1 MMRSPGTLSA
11 KVRELLDE
19 EVAIPALPAAA
30 RARAV
35 ARARA
40 AIEADFGAPA
50 TPTERASAAVPA
62 RWAASI
68 ALALAASA
76 AVGAVAYGVAHWT
89 SEKAPVEAHPAM
101 VGASPKTS
109 VPAAIPTPIDEPPPP
124 PRSHGLPLR
133 LSPAGAIH
141 AELLLLRP
149 ARAAVA
155 RGDFAAALHPIA
167 EHARRFK
174 DGRLA
179 EEREA
184 LRVKALVGLGRTDEA
199 RLAAAG
205 FRAHFPHSVLLRA
218 IGQISPGG
226 E

>member
-1 MMRSPGTLSA
+1 MMRSLGTLSA
-11 KVRELLDE
+11 RVRELLDE
-19 EVAIPALPAAA
+19 EVAVPALPAAA

-40 AIEADFGAPA
+40 AIEADFVAPA
-50 TPTERASAAVPA
+50 APTGRTSAAVPA

-76 AVGAVAYGVAHWT
+76 AMAYGVVHWT
-89 SEKAPVEAHPAM
+89 SERAPVEAHPA
-101 VGASPKTS
+101 VVVASPKAS

-133 LSPAGAIH
+133 MAPAGAIR

-155 RGDFAAALHPIA
+155 RGDFSAALHPIA
-167 EHARRFK
+167 RHTRRFK

-199 RLAAAG
+199 RRAAAG
-205 FRAHFPHSVLLRA
+205 FRAHFPHSVLLPSV
-218 IGQISPGG
+218 GQISPGG
-226 E
+226 G